1 MPPLSKSPR
10 VSFLIDRLGLK
21 DALDVVEHLPR
32 RYEDYSLTGL
42 PIHPENGERAV
53 LFGVVVGA
61 IRRPVRFKRASLV
74 SFSFRLEDGR
84 EFRVE
89 AWNRDYLASRL
100 KDRSEVTILVHYDA
114 RRSSLSLVSLK
125 EGRIP
130 PEKTLRAVH
139 SLPEGL
145 SEATFSSLLRRSF
158 KELEGVFLEPLPPDI
173 REKYCLLGTLEA
185 YHEAHFPTSRE
196 RLRSAIRTLK
206 YLEAFLYELLI
217 IRGKDERRLK
227 RPLHM
232 RAIDLQSFKHF
243 VSSLPY
249 QPTADQKK
257 AVNEAYR
264 DMAGERLMYRL
275 LQGDVGTGKTLV
287 SSLVLFLNFC
297 RGYQG
302 AFLAPTEA
310 LARQHFATLK
320 KLFAGTSLKTV
331 LLVGSLPAEERR
343 EALSEIASG
352 EADIAVGTHA
362 LFSKGVD
369 YAGLHL
375 AVIDEQHK
383 FGVSQRVSLFGKGE
397 GMDVYMMSATP
408 IPRSLAQ
415 AVYGDLDI
423 STLHEFPSGKREV
436 ETLLFPYHDRRVQD
450 EIKAALAEGRR
461 VYVVSKEI
469 HGEDPR
475 TSASEIYRRYQNA
488 YPGKVALATGEMD
501 EEGLGAALSAFRSG
515 EKPILVA
522 TQVVEVGLDV
532 KEAGLMVVYD
542 ASRFALSSLHQLRGR
557 VGRDGKKAKFIL
569 LSDKEDAS
577 KLAILLKTDD
587 GFKIAEE
594 DLRLRGPGELFGTRQ
609 SGELTFAVL
618 DPVSDLKILSTARD
632 DAIRL
637 KESGG
642 SDYEMAISYAS
653 RRQEKGTL
661 GPS

>member
-10 VSFLIDRLGLK
+10 VSFLLNHLGLK
-21 DALDVVEHLPR
+21 DALDIIEHLPR
-32 RYEDYSLTGL
+32 RYEDYGLTGL
-42 PIHPENGERAV
+42 SRYPENGERAV
-53 LFGVVVGA
+53 LFGKVVGA
-61 IRRPVRFKRASLV
+61 VKRPVRFKRASLT
-74 SFSFRLEDGR
+74 SFLFRLDDGR

-89 AWNRDYLASRL
+89 AWNRDYLSSRL
-100 KDRSEVTILVHYDA
+100 KDGSEATILVHYDSK
-114 RRSSLSLVSLK
+114 RSSLSLVSLR

-130 PEKTLRAVH
+130 ADKTLKAVH
-139 SLPEGL
+139 SLPDGV
-145 SEATFSSLLRRSF
+145 SEATFSALLRRSF
-158 KELEGVFLEPLPPDI
+158 KELEGSFIEPLPPEI
-173 REKYCLLGTLEA
+173 RSKYRLLTTIEA
-185 YHEAHFPTSRE
+185 YREAHFPSSRE
-196 RLRSAIRTLK
+196 NLRAAIRTLK

-227 RPLHM
+227 RPAHM
-232 RAIDLQSFKHF
+232 RAIDLTAFKLF
-243 VSSLPY
+243 VSSLPFP
-249 QPTADQKK
+249 PTSDQKG
-257 AVNEAYR
+257 AVNEAYK
-264 DMAGERLMYRL
+264 DMSGDRLMYRL

-287 SSLVLFLNFC
+287 SALVLFLNYC

-310 LARQHFATLK
+310 LARQHFETLK
-320 KLFAGTSLKTV
+320 RLFAGTSMKIV
-331 LLVGSLPAEERR
+331 LLVGNQSPEERR
-343 EALSEIASG
+343 EALAELRSG
-352 EADIAVGTHA
+352 EADLAVGTHA
-362 LFSKGVD
+362 LFSKGVE
-369 YAGLHL
+369 YASLHL

-383 FGVSQRVSLFGKGE
+383 FGVSQRISLFGKGE

-423 STLHEFPSGKREV
+423 STLHEFPSGKRDV
-436 ETLLFPYHDRRVQD
+436 ETLLYPYHDRRVQD
-450 EIKAALAEGRR
+450 EIKAALAAKRR

-469 HGEDPR
+469 HGDDPR
-475 TSASEIYRRYQNA
+475 SSATEIYRRYQNA
-488 YPGKVALATGEMD
+488 YPGQVALATGEMD
-501 EEGLGAALSAFRSG
+501 EEGLEKALSAFRSG

-557 VGRDGKKAKFIL
+557 VGRDGQKAKFIL
-569 LSDKEDAS
+569 LSDKEDAP

-618 DPVSDLKILSTARD
+618 DPVSDLKILSFARE
-632 DAIRL
+632 DAIHL
-637 KESGG
+637 KEEGG
-642 SDYEMAISYAS
+642 SDYEIALDYAS